1 MKEGSTPGRQLLL
14 ILLLSCFPLSL
25 SLSPR
30 LSLAL
35 PPLFRVVAFLALRGP
50 RTANSRKHVIPY
62 STYHTHYVGYLPPNQ
77 VEFIAGKC
85 QFRGAAARHPARSTD
100 AAAHCTLLH
109 AGLGCVP
116 RSLDPR
122 YHRKWLLTR
131 RRRRDRSVPRNSAQ
145 TRRDQA
151 RREKR
156 CIGIKPESYTPFYA
170 NRLIWK
176 R

>member
-14 ILLLSCFPLSL
+14 ILLLSYFPLSL
-25 SLSPR
+25 SLPL
-30 LSLAL
+30 LSS
-35 PPLFRVVAFLALRGP
+35 VVAFLALRGP
-50 RTANSRKHVIPY
+50 RTANNRKHVIPY

-85 QFRGAAARHPARSTD
+85 QFRGAAAHHPARSTD
-100 AAAHCTLLH
+100 AAARCTLLH
-109 AGLGCVP
+109 AGSARVP

-122 YHRKWLLTR
+122 CHRKWLLTR
-131 RRRRDRSVPRNSAQ
+131 RHRRDWSVPWNSAQ

-156 CIGIKPESYTPFYA
+156 RIG
-170 NRLIWK
+170 L
-176 R
+176 